1 MSERK
6 VALVIHGM
14 DALGTAICRRLQD
27 DGFIVTATA
36 PPHRCLPDAWL
47 AAQRDD
53 GYAFQGS
60 CVDIGAPDD
69 CAALIGKLLASY
81 GQLDVLVHVAD
92 TLEASDGKCLS
103 DVSHVQ
109 WRAALRLAIDGAFNI
124 GKQAVVP
131 MLERRWGR
139 IVQVLS
145 APGEQRS
152 SVTGATANAALHG
165 LTKALA
171 LEVARHGITVNTV
184 APGYLRLDA
193 PLAVATLAPA
203 GELYLPPHIPVGRR
217 GEAAE
222 VAALVSYLVSSDAA
236 FVTGACLAI
245 NGGQHMA

>member
-14 DALGTAICRRLQD
+14 DALGTAICRRLDD
-27 DGFIVTATA
+27 DGFSVTATA

-69 CAALIGKLLASY
+69 CAALLGKLLASY
-81 GQLDVLVHVAD
+81 GRLDVLVHVAD
-92 TLEASDGKCLS
+92 TLETSDGTSLQDMS
-103 DVSHVQ
+103 QAQ
-109 WRAALRLAIDGAFNI
+109 WRAALRLALDGAFNI
-124 GKQAVVP
+124 GKEAMVP
-131 MLERRWGR
+131 MLARRWGR

-145 APGEQRS
+145 APGAQRL
-152 SVTGATANAALHG
+152 SVTDATANAALHG
-165 LTKALA
+165 LTKSLA

-193 PLAVATLAPA
+193 PLAGAVLPSAGAVPATPQ
-203 GELYLPPHIPVGRR
+203 IPVGRR

-222 VAALVSYLVSSDAA
+222 VAAMVSYLVSDDAA

-245 NGGQHMA
+245 NGGQHMC